1 MSPKPHLIGNKPYYT
16 SGLPSSVLSRFK
28 LVNIIIN
35 KLNIFNLENGSFISK
50 QIKISSS
57 KIRYELRN
65 GRF

>member
-1 MSPKPHLIGNKPYYT
+1 MSPKPHLIGNKSYYT
-16 SGLPSSVLSRFK
+16 SGLLSSVLSRFK

-65 GRF
+65 ERF